1 MTAKIVFDRP
11 GDVWFFAYGSLMWD
25 PGFGFAEA
33 RSALLRGYHRRFCV
47 DSTVYRG
54 TPERPGLV
62 LGLDAGGSCR
72 GLAYR
77 IAGHRREAAARYL
90 DRRELAEDIYLL
102 RQVTLETAG
111 GRLGGYTLVVDRGT
125 PYYAR
130 GIEPGEEVRRIAT
143 CRGERGTNSDYLRDT
158 IARLETLGVRD
169 GGLIALNRKV
179 DAFVGR
185 EAGKR
190 R

>member
-25 PGFGFAEA
+25 PGFAFVET
-33 RSALLRGYHRRFCV
+33 RSALLRGYHRKFCV

-77 IAGHRREAAARYL
+77 IAARRREAASRYL
-90 DRRELAEDIYLL
+90 DRRELAEDIYLP
-102 RQVTLETAG
+102 RAVNLETAEG
-111 GRLGGYTLVVDRGT
+111 WLRGYTLVVDRST

-130 GIEPGEEVRRIAT
+130 GLADEEEVRRIAT
-143 CRGERGTNSDYLRDT
+143 CRGERGTNAAYLKET
-158 IARLETLGVRD
+158 IARLEALGIRD
-169 GGLIALNRKV
+169 GGLAALYRRV
-179 DAFVGR
+179 TAFGVSDDG
-185 EAGKR
+185 GV
-190 R
+190 

>member
-1 MTAKIVFDRP
+1 MTAKIVFDGP
-11 GDVWFFAYGSLMWD
+11 GDIWFFAYGSLMWD
-25 PGFGFAEA
+25 PGFAFAEA
-33 RSALLRGYHRRFCV
+33 RPAMLRGYHRRFCV

-77 IAGHRREAAARYL
+77 IAKCRREQASRYL

-102 RQVTLETAG
+102 RRVRLETAE
-111 GRLGGYTLVVDRGT
+111 GRLLGYTLVVDRGT

-130 GIEPGEEVRRIAT
+130 DLAPGEAVRRIAT
-143 CRGERGTNSDYLRDT
+143 CRGERGTNADYLKDT
-158 IARLETLGVRD
+158 IARLEAIGVRD
-169 GGLIALNRKV
+169 GGLVALSRRV
-179 DAFVGR
+179 AAFAARGADAG
-185 EAGKR
+185 
-190 R
+190 

>member
-1 MTAKIVFDRP
+1 MSAKIVFDGP

-25 PGFGFAEA
+25 PGFAFAEA
-33 RSALLRGYHRRFCV
+33 RRALLRGYHRRFCV

-77 IAGHRREAAARYL
+77 IAECRREAAARYL
-90 DRRELAEDIYLL
+90 DRRELAEDIYRL
-102 RQVTLETAG
+102 RRVSLETAE
-111 GRLGGYTLVVDRGT
+111 GRLPGYTLVVDRGT

-130 GIEPGEEVRRIAT
+130 RLAPADEIRRIAT
-143 CRGERGTNSDYLRDT
+143 CRGERGTNADYLTDAIT
-158 IARLETLGVRD
+158 RLEAIGVRD
-169 GGLIALNRKV
+169 GRLAALARRV
-179 DAFVGR
+179 AAFGASGGG
-185 EAGKR
+185 AG
-190 R
+190 

>member
-1 MTAKIVFDRP
+1 MNAKIVFDRP

-25 PGFGFAEA
+25 PGFAFQET
-33 RSALLRGYHRRFCV
+33 RPALLRGYRRRFCV

-77 IAGHRREAAARYL
+77 IAECRREQAARYL

-102 RQVTLETAG
+102 RRVRLETAH
-111 GRLGGYTLVVDRGT
+111 GRLPGYTLVVDRGT

-130 GIEPGEEVRRIAT
+130 DLAPEDEVRRIAT
-143 CRGERGTNSDYLRDT
+143 CRGERGTNADYLRDT
-158 IARLETLGVRD
+158 IARLQAIGVRD
-169 GGLIALNRKV
+169 GGLVALGRRV
-179 DAFVGR
+179 AAFAAAGA
-185 EAGKR
+185 EAP
-190 R
+190 

>member
-25 PGFGFAEA
+25 PGFAFAEA

-77 IAGHRREAAARYL
+77 IAERRRDAAARYL
-90 DRRELAEDIYLL
+90 DRRELAEDIYSL
-102 RQVTLETAG
+102 RKISLETAEG
-111 GRLGGYTLVVDRGT
+111 VLCGYTLAVDRLT

-130 GIEPGEEVRRIAT
+130 GIGAAEEARRIAT
-143 CRGERGTNSDYLRDT
+143 CRGERGTNADYLAET
-158 IARLETLGVRD
+158 IARLDALGVRD
-169 GGLIALNRKV
+169 RGLIALSRRV
-179 DAFVGR
+179 RAFAAPDDR
-185 EAGKR
+185 S
-190 R
+190 

>member
-1 MTAKIVFDRP
+1 MRAKIVFDRP

-25 PGFGFAEA
+25 PGFACAEA
-33 RSALLRGYHRRFCV
+33 RSALLYGYHRRFCV

-54 TPERPGLV
+54 TPQRPGLV

-77 IAGHRREAAARYL
+77 IAECRREAASRYL

-102 RQVTLETAG
+102 RKVTLETAG
-111 GRLGGYTLVVDRGT
+111 GRLGGYTLVVDRRT

-130 GIEPGEEVRRIAT
+130 GIAAGEEVRRIAT
-143 CRGERGTNSDYLRDT
+143 CRGERGSNAAYLEET
-158 IARLETLGVRD
+158 IARLEALGVRD
-169 GGLIALNRKV
+169 GGLIALRRRV
-179 DAFVGR
+179 EAFAV
-185 EAGKR
+185 R
-190 R
+190 RA

>member
-1 MTAKIVFDRP
+1 MTPKIVFDRP

-25 PGFGFAEA
+25 PGFAFVEA
-33 RSALLRGYHRRFCV
+33 RGALLRGYHRKFCV

-77 IAGHRREAAARYL
+77 IAARQREAASRYL

-102 RQVTLETAG
+102 RPVNLETAE
-111 GRLGGYTLVVDRGT
+111 GRLRGYTLVVDRAT

-130 GIEPGEEVRRIAT
+130 GLAREDEIRRIAT
-143 CRGERGTNSDYLRDT
+143 CRGERGTNAAYLKET
-158 IARLETLGVRD
+158 IARLEALGIRD
-169 GGLIALNRKV
+169 GGLIALFRGV
-179 DAFVGR
+179 TAFG
-185 EAGKR
+185 APDDGGG
-190 R
+190 

>member
-1 MTAKIVFDRP
+1 MTAKIVFDGS

-25 PGFGFAEA
+25 PGFAFVET

-77 IAGHRREAAARYL
+77 IAARQRKAASRYL

-102 RQVTLETAG
+102 RKVGLKTAE
-111 GRLGGYTLVVDRGT
+111 GRVAGYTLAVDRRT

-130 GIEPGEEVRRIAT
+130 EIAPGEVARRIAT
-143 CRGERGTNSDYLRDT
+143 CRGERGTNADYLRDT
-158 IARLETLGVRD
+158 IARLEALGVRD
-169 GGLIALNRKV
+169 GGLIALRRRV
-179 DAFVGR
+179 AAVAGPD
-185 EAGKR
+185 EAGS
-190 R
+190 

>member
-1 MTAKIVFDRP
+1 MTAKIVFDGP

-25 PGFGFAEA
+25 PGFAFVET

-77 IAGHRREAAARYL
+77 IAARQREAAARYL
-90 DRRELAEDIYLL
+90 DRRELAEDIYRL
-102 RQVTLETAG
+102 RKVSLETAG
-111 GRLGGYTLVVDRGT
+111 GRVAGFTLAVDRRT

-130 GIEPGEEVRRIAT
+130 GIDAGEEVRRIAL
-143 CRGERGTNSDYLRDT
+143 CRGERGTNADYLRDT
-158 IARLETLGVRD
+158 IARLEALGVCD
-169 GGLIALNRKV
+169 GGLIALRRRV
-179 DAFVGR
+179 SEVADP
-185 EAGKR
+185 AGAGS
-190 R
+190 

>member
-1 MTAKIVFDRP
+1 MTAKIVFGRS

-25 PGFGFAEA
+25 PGFAFAES
-33 RSALLRGYHRRFCV
+33 RPALLRGYHRRFCV

-77 IAGHRREAAARYL
+77 IAARRRAAASRYL

-102 RQVTLETAG
+102 REVTLETDS
-111 GRLGGYTLVVDRGT
+111 GRLRGFTLVVDRST

-130 GIEPGEEVRRIAT
+130 GIAPGEEVRRIAT
-143 CRGERGTNSDYLRDT
+143 CRGERGSNADYLRET
-158 IARLETLGVRD
+158 IARLDALGVAD
-169 GGLIALNRKV
+169 GGLNALRRRVN
-179 DAFVGR
+179 AF
-185 EAGKR
+185 AR
-190 R
+190 RGA